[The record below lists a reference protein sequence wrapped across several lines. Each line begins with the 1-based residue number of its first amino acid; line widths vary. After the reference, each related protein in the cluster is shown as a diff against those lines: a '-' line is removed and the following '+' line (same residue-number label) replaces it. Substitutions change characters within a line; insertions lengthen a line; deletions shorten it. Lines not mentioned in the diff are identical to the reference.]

1 MYFNQYFGQKLT
13 SMDKIKL
20 VEKLNKLASKGEIKK
35 INERHSFDIGVTD
48 GNMTFNC
55 VVIVDLYTDLEDNHL
70 YRAEHN
76 VDQQKDYHTIDI
88 TEFTNGFFSY

>member
-1 MYFNQYFGQKLT
+1 MYFNQYFSQKLT

-20 VEKLNKLASKGEIKK
+20 VEKLNKLVSKGEIKK

-48 GNMTFNC
+48 GNKTFSC

-70 YRAEHN
+70 YRVEHN
-76 VDQQKDYHTIDI
+76 VDQQKNYHTIDI
-88 TEFTNGFFSY
+88 TEFANGFFSL